1 MNLVTM
7 ISQPQMI
14 LQLKI
19 LISKTVSSLM
29 TNSLFSSI
37 YEQCKNQ
44 FHNLFPQT
52 ERLFIE
58 SQHLL
63 MQEENATTRQV
74 NIECKFSS
82 IANQG
87 KIM

>member
-14 LQLKI
+14 SQLKV

-29 TNSLFSSI
+29 TQELFPSI
-37 YEQCKNQ
+37 YEQYKNQ

-52 ERLFIE
+52 ERLYIE
-58 SQHLL
+58 SLYLL
-63 MQEENATTRQV
+63 MQEENAITRQV
-74 NIECKFSS
+74 QTVLLE
-82 IANQG
+82 
-87 KIM
+87 